1 MYSSPLKLR
10 MMFAVVGVDA
20 LAYASVRALSANAFT
35 SPVMSMM
42 LVRAVTGRTVMVTL
56 ACGMFTPPSLV
67 GADGGSNC
75 QGARFIREN
84 AHKVGQACNVEDLH
98 VVLAEAA
105 GEQATVRSTRS
116 GEQADNQCDA
126 GAIDVVHVGE
136 VEQDGLG
143 TFPLGIGVGSVQH
156 VFREGVDLA
165 MHLHDGDTWPLV
177 ADVRLKRSAWHCC
190 LLLGT

>member
-56 ACGMFTPPSLV
+56 ACGMLTPPSLV
-67 GADGGSNC
+67 GADGGSAC

-84 AHKVGQACNVEDLH
+84 THKVGEACNVEDLY

-105 GEQATVRSTRS
+105 GEQTAVRPACPR
-116 GEQADNQCDA
+116 EQADNESDTCA
-126 GAIDVVHVGE
+126 VDVVHVGE
-136 VEQDGLG
+136 VEQ
-143 TFPLGIGVGSVQH
+143 
-156 VFREGVDLA
+156 
-165 MHLHDGDTWPLV
+165 
-177 ADVRLKRSAWHCC
+177 
-190 LLLGT
+190 